1 MCTASDMLTK
11 HSFVLKNIVLLF
23 VRQRLH
29 SEEKSFLHIHT
40 ALVIVRTI
48 FLIPGLA
55 ILIYGSFLLLL
66 RMFSCKVI
74 LNNKCRWWIL
84 GF

>member
-11 HSFVLKNIVLLF
+11 HSFVLKNIILLF

-55 ILIYGSFLLLL
+55 IFNLWFIFTFVTYVLL
-66 RMFSCKVI
+66 
-74 LNNKCRWWIL
+74 
-84 GF
+84 